1 MVEEAG
7 RVRLSGLRRV
17 RQSGLSP
24 RSPASPPPGSAVA
37 ETISPCEATECG
49 RTWAL
54 EAASQRQRSRPIRG
68 SRGSSGVWVASPG
81 GGNLSEP
88 SRGRAVSGLQPVS
101 GHNAQKARIAGC
113 NSLVGCRSLFASLML
128 KIDTKAVEAL
138 ARKLDIVRSK
148 AIPFAVRQALND
160 QVFAA
165 RKRWQKE
172 MGSEFII
179 RNRWTLG
186 SIRVEK
192 ARGRS
197 VQTMQSVV
205 GSLAG
210 YMHDQE
216 FGGSHAD
223 SGIPTAPA
231 AGQPMGQV
239 PRTRTVR
246 GPNKLSSKLRR
257 RTGRSRKSRGKARL
271 VYLETAKAKGIFK
284 VWGRGKKGGRA
295 LLWDFGHP
303 HISLSPK
310 PTLGDT
316 VDAIRARAPKYYA
329 RAFIKELRRA
339 GWK

>member
-1 MVEEAG
+1 M
-7 RVRLSGLRRV
+7 
-17 RQSGLSP
+17 
-24 RSPASPPPGSAVA
+24 
-37 ETISPCEATECG
+37 
-49 RTWAL
+49 
-54 EAASQRQRSRPIRG
+54 
-68 SRGSSGVWVASPG
+68 
-81 GGNLSEP
+81 
-88 SRGRAVSGLQPVS
+88 SGLQPVS

-138 ARKLDIVRSK
+138 ARKLDTVRSK

-172 MGSEFII
+172 MGDSFIL
-179 RNRWTLG
+179 RNRWTVG

-192 ARGRS
+192 ARGRN
-197 VQTMQSVV
+197 VATMQSVV
-205 GSLAG
+205 SSLAG
-210 YMHDQE
+210 YMSKQE
-216 FGGSHAD
+216 FGGAQVEG
-223 SGIPTAPA
+223 GIPTAPA

-246 GPNKLSSKLRR
+246 GPNKLTSKLRR
-257 RTGRSRKSRGKARL
+257 KSGRARKSRGKKRL
-271 VYLETAKAKGIFK
+271 VYLETAKAKGIFR
-284 VWGRGKKGGRA
+284 VWGRGKKGGRV

-303 HISLSPK
+303 RVIDPK
-310 PTLGDT
+310 TPTLGPT

-329 RAFIKELRRA
+329 RAFIRELRRA